1 MNNIFS
7 KYKGIALAMGLGL
20 TLGFAS
26 CSDSYMTELNTNETK
41 SSQVDPNT
49 QLTTSLLQIY
59 GDFGMMDT
67 YRSYIT
73 GFTQH
78 FAGGWNVSNYAG
90 SVHYNDDQA
99 RLVWDKLY
107 SISIKNLND
116 AILTSEKTG
125 RTNINAVLR
134 IQKVYVMSILTDMYG
149 DVPCSEAG
157 WSGLKEGA
165 TSTPKYDEQ
174 KDIYD
179 YFFTELKACVDSL
192 DENKDAI
199 TGDVTSLGGSVT
211 LWKKYANSLRMRYA
225 MRISDVSP
233 EKAKT
238 EFLAA
243 YSSDY
248 IKNSS
253 EDAYVKHQD
262 SPFTLYD
269 GAIDNDFRANSL
281 SAILYGQDPTSPTF
295 VCATFFDIMNANS
308 DPRLYKIC
316 RHYINTK
323 RSEIKPDVENNVDVT
338 DEVRLYLGNDANME
352 QPCKVGAAWWNNW
365 LQPPSNAAIPTLAH
379 LVASDPSAGYDQ
391 SNFPARMMRPF
402 LSINFEKPNAPG
414 ILITSAEVNFLLAE
428 AKSKGWNVI
437 GDVESFFE
445 AGVRASILLLNEQYL
460 PAKSRIEEE
469 LIGEFISGL
478 KTTYDF
484 ADPEQAREA
493 INTQAWILH
502 MTNPNEAWANL
513 RRSDYPVLVDRTKL
527 PKFLSD
533 FTYDDDIK
541 TPVRLRY
548 PKLEEKYNAKSL
560 QEAKDRM
567 GGSDNWHTHVW
578 WDKNDI
584 NVK

>member
-1 MNNIFS
+1 MS
-7 KYKGIALAMGLGL
+7 LGLSMGL
-20 TLGFAS
+20 AS

-41 SSQVDPNT
+41 SSHVDPNT

-78 FAGGWNVSNYAG
+78 FAGGWNVSNFAG

-107 SISIKNLND
+107 SVSIKNLND
-116 AILTSEKTG
+116 AILNSEESG

-157 WSGLKEGA
+157 WSGLVEGA
-165 TSTPKYDEQ
+165 TATPKYDEQ
-174 KDIYD
+174 KDIYN
-179 YFFTELKACVDSL
+179 YFFEELKACADQL
-192 DENKDAI
+192 DESKDAI
-199 TGDVTSLGGSVT
+199 SGDVTSLGGNVN
-211 LWKKYANSLRMRYA
+211 LWKKYANSLRMRFA
-225 MRISDVSP
+225 MRISDVNP
-233 EKAKT
+233 EKAQK
-238 EFLAA
+238 EFEAA
-243 YSSDY
+243 YNTSEY

-253 EDAYVKHQD
+253 EDTYVKHQD

-269 GAIDNDFRANSL
+269 GANDNDFRANSL

-295 VCATFFDIMNANS
+295 ICATFFDIMNANN
-308 DPRLYKIC
+308 DPRLYSIC

-365 LQPPSNAAIPTLAH
+365 LQPPSNASIPTLAR
-379 LVASDPSAGYDQ
+379 LVASDPAAGYDQ

-414 ILITSAEVNFLLAE
+414 IFITSAEINFLLAE
-428 AKSKGWNVI
+428 AASKGWAVK
-437 GDVESFFE
+437 GEVQPFFE
-445 AGVRASILLLNEQYL
+445 AGVRASIALLNEHYL
-460 PAKSRIEEE
+460 PAKNRIAEE
-469 LIGEFISGL
+469 LIGDFIDGL
-478 KTTYDF
+478 KETYDLTD
-484 ADPEQAREA
+484 AEQAREA

-513 RRSDYPVLVDRTKL
+513 RRADYPVLVDRTKL

-533 FTYDDDIK
+533 FTYDDDIN
-541 TPVRLRY
+541 TPTRLRY
-548 PKLEEKYNAKSL
+548 PKLEEKYNSKSL

-567 GGSDNWHTHVW
+567 GGTDNWHTHVW